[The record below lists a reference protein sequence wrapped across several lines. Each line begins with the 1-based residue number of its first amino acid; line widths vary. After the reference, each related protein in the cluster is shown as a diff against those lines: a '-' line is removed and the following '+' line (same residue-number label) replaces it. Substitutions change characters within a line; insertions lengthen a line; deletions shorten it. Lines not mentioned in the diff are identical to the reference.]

1 MFPALF
7 PDMRTVSTRVAIYA
21 GCVSS
26 LFLAALL
33 FSFYGSLQP
42 PKRVP
47 AEGGNPASAQVRPR
61 LVAGY
66 GKLPLSFEL
75 NQGQAEAG
83 VKFLSRGR
91 GYGLFLT
98 SREATLELQ
107 STSVVRRPLSVVRT
121 RKLGA
126 GSARDSTMFSGGPT
140 TNNGPRTA
148 DVLRLRLDSANQN
161 AVVTGVQE
169 LPGKVNYFIGN
180 DPKKWRTN
188 VTTYA
193 KVRYRDVYPGVDLEY
208 YGNQGGELEYDFI
221 VAPGADPSAIALDV
235 GAGLVPAQGRPQGSP
250 LRIDGGGDLVISAK
264 GGEIRFHK
272 PQVYQEQSTVD
283 GPQLTVPSETRKSKV
298 VNRQSTIARRQFREG
313 RFVLDAQ
320 NRIRLAVGP
329 YDRSKPLVIDPELVY
344 STCLGGVSDSANG
357 IAVDSSGDAYVT
369 GTTYS
374 DNFPTVN
381 PFQATKKSSDT
392 TAFVTKFNATGTALV
407 YSTYLGGSGGD
418 TGNAIA
424 VDSAGSAYLTGQT
437 CSSDFPTALPLQA
450 TLKGSCDP
458 FVTKLNPAG
467 TSLVYS
473 TYLGGSSG
481 KDTATG
487 IAVDSSGN
495 AYVTGAASSPDFPTA
510 NPLQP
515 SLKGYENAFV
525 SKLNPSGSALVYSTY
540 LGGSD
545 GDNGAGIAVDSSGS
559 AYLTG
564 ATSSPDFPTVNPI
577 QTYQSKYGETN
588 AFVAKLNPGGSA
600 LVYSTFLGG
609 SGGPNPGL
617 LALGDE
623 GLGIAVDSSGNAY
636 LTGATWSPDF
646 PTVNPIQTYQSKFD
660 DSNAFVS
667 KLNSAGSALIYS
679 TYLGGSGC
687 TYDLGTFM
695 LCGDRGLGI
704 AIDSSGVAY
713 VAGTTASSDFPTVNA
728 IQASNNDKG
737 VSLPTL
743 PYTGFVACLN
753 AAGSALAYST
763 YLGGN
768 YLAQANAIAVDSADN
783 AHVGGGTGTGFPT
796 VNPIQAGN
804 GGAFVVMMSPPP
816 AVTLLPTSLDF
827 GTVLGG
833 TTGPEKSVTLTP
845 LSSASVSLSSI
856 AASGDFAL
864 VNTATSCP
872 YSGGTVTGGA
882 ACTIDI
888 TFTPT
893 TTDTRSGTVTITYT
907 GEGSPETI
915 ALSGVGMVAAANLY
929 PASLAFGNQDE
940 GNPSSPQV
948 VTLTNP
954 NTIPLTVSTVTIS
967 SGWTES
973 NNCMP
978 AVAASASCAIIVSF
992 QPTVYGPQTG
1002 TLTVTDYANNSPQSV
1017 TLSGTGLT
1025 PVVSLSALS
1034 LTFAAQALSTQSAP
1048 QTITVTNTGNGALTP
1063 LTISVSGDFAE
1074 TNTCAGSVAP
1084 NANCT
1089 ISVTFTPATAGTRGG
1104 ALTLTDNASNSPQT
1118 VTLSGTGLG
1127 PGVGLSA
1134 TSLTFPS
1141 QTVSTQSGPQTITL
1155 TNTGN
1160 AALTPLTIARAGSF
1174 AEKNTCPASL
1184 SAGANCT
1191 ISVNFSPLGA
1201 GSQSGTITLTD
1212 NAANSPQTIPL
1223 SGTGMDFALSS
1234 TTASQ
1239 TVSAGQTANYNLAV
1253 GSEDGFAQ
1261 TVNLTCTGAPSESTC
1276 TLTPN
1281 TVTLNGTA
1289 SATVA
1294 VAISTTA
1301 PSLAPP
1307 QGRFLPPGMKGL
1319 RGMFWLYALFWLTS
1333 VLALA
1338 GARKR
1343 RAAWLLGAGLLV
1355 VMLWSACG
1363 GGGNHLTTSPPISGT
1378 PAGAYTVDVTAT
1390 DASTSTLTHTIQL
1403 TLTVN

>member
-1 MFPALF
+1 MFSALI
-7 PDMRTVSTRVAIYA
+7 PHAQSATRRLVIYA
-21 GCVSS
+21 SCMSS
-26 LFLAALL
+26 ILLAAFLISIHGRL
-33 FSFYGSLQP
+33 EPSKGMLTE
-42 PKRVP
+42 R
-47 AEGGNPASAQVRPR
+47 GTPASASQIRPR
-61 LVAGY
+61 LVENY

-75 NQGQAEAG
+75 NQGQADAG

-98 SREATLELQ
+98 SSEAVLEVQESGVRSQESGDKFRRSAGFSSLQ
-107 STSVVRRPLSVVRT
+107 RT
-121 RKLGA
+121 T
-126 GSARDSTMFSGGPT
+126 D
-140 TNNGPRTA
+140 NGPRTSSLIQNPKSKIENE
-148 DVLRLRLDSANQN
+148 VVRLRLVGAKPDAE
-161 AVVTGVQE
+161 VTGREE

-180 DPKKWRTN
+180 DPRRWRTN
-188 VTTYA
+188 VPTYA
-193 KVRYRDVYPGVDLEY
+193 KVRYHDVYPGVDLEY
-208 YGNQGGELEYDFI
+208 YGNQGGQLEYDLI
-221 VAPGADPSAIALDV
+221 VAPGADPGAIGLAV
-235 GAGLVPAQGRPQGSP
+235 GAAREPP
-250 LRIDGGGDLVISAK
+250 LRIDADGDLEIAAK
-264 GGEIRFHK
+264 GGEVRFRK
-272 PQVYQEQSTVD
+272 PVIYQPGSAGERRTTD
-283 GPQLTVPSETRKSKV
+283 NEPRTAANPKSKIENPKSV
-298 VNRQSTIARRQFREG
+298 AG
-313 RFVLDAQ
+313 RFRLDAQ
-320 NRIRLAVGP
+320 NRIRFAVGP

-344 STCLGGVSDSANG
+344 STCLGGVSDSAYG

-481 KDTATG
+481 KDTAMG

-495 AYVTGAASSPDFPTA
+495 AYVTGATSSPDFPTA

-515 SLKGYENAFV
+515 TLNGSENAFV

-545 GDNGAGIAVDSSGS
+545 GDNGAGIAVDSSGN

-564 ATSSPDFPTVNPI
+564 TTSSPDFPTVNPF
-577 QTYQSKYGETN
+577 QAYQSKYGETN

-609 SGGPNPGL
+609 SGVPNAAT
-617 LALGDE
+617 LAGGDE

-646 PTVNPIQTYQSKFD
+646 PTVNPIQTYQSKSST
-660 DSNAFVS
+660 SNAFVA

-687 TYDLGTFM
+687 VYDLGTYM
-695 LCGDRGLGI
+695 ICGDRGVGI

-713 VAGTTASSDFPTVNA
+713 VAGATASRDFPTVNA
-728 IQASNNDKG
+728 IQASNND
-737 VSLPTL
+737 SIWPPIPI

-768 YLAQANAIAVDSADN
+768 YVTQANAIAVDSSGN

-796 VNPIQAGN
+796 VNPIEAGN
-804 GGAFVVMMSPPP
+804 SGAFVVMISPPP

-833 TTGPEKSVTLTP
+833 TTSAGKSVTLTP

-864 VNTATSCP
+864 VTTATSCP
-872 YSGGTVTGGA
+872 YSGGTLTGGA

-893 TTDTRSGTVTITYT
+893 ATDTRSGTVTITYT

-929 PASLAFGNQDE
+929 PASLTFGNQDE

-954 NTIPLTVSTVTIS
+954 NAVPLTVSSIAVLGS
-967 SGWTES
+967 WTQS

-978 AVAASASCAIIVSF
+978 AVLANSSCAINVSF

-1002 TLTVTDYANNSPQSV
+1002 TLTVTDYASNSPQSV

-1025 PVVSLSALS
+1025 PVVSLSALN
-1034 LTFAAQALSTQSAP
+1034 LTFAGQTVSTQSAP
-1048 QTITVTNTGNGALTP
+1048 QVITLTNTGNGALTP
-1063 LTISVSGDFAE
+1063 LKTTRSGDFAQ
-1074 TNTCAGSVAP
+1074 TNTCAGSVA
-1084 NANCT
+1084 AGASCT
-1089 ISVTFTPATAGTRGG
+1089 ISITFSPIDSGSRSGT
-1104 ALTLTDNASNSPQT
+1104 LTLTDNASNSPQT
-1118 VTLSGTGLG
+1118 V
-1127 PGVGLSA
+1127 
-1134 TSLTFPS
+1134 
-1141 QTVSTQSGPQTITL
+1141 
-1155 TNTGN
+1155 
-1160 AALTPLTIARAGSF
+1160 
-1174 AEKNTCPASL
+1174 E
-1184 SAGANCT
+1184 
-1191 ISVNFSPLGA
+1191 
-1201 GSQSGTITLTD
+1201 
-1212 NAANSPQTIPL
+1212 L
-1223 SGTGMDFALSS
+1223 SGTGMDFAVTSS
-1234 TTASQ
+1234 TTSQ
-1239 TVSAGQTANYNLAV
+1239 TVSAGQTANYSLTLAPQ
-1253 GSEDGFAQ
+1253 GGFNQ

-1289 SATVA
+1289 SGTVA
-1294 VAISTTA
+1294 VAVSTTA

-1307 QGRFLPPGMKGL
+1307 QGRFLPPGMTGL
-1319 RGMFWLYALFWLTS
+1319 GRAFWLYVLLGLAS
-1333 VLALA
+1333 VAALA

-1343 RAAWLLGAGLLV
+1343 RAAWLLGAGLLI

-1363 GGGNHLTTSPPISGT
+1363 GGGQTVHNSGT
-1378 PAGAYTVDVTAT
+1378 PPGTYTVDVTAT
-1390 DASTSTLTHTIQL
+1390 GASTSTLTHTIQL